1 MIARNGVV
9 LVTGGTG
16 FLGSAIVR
24 RLVARGDEV
33 HVLARASSDRS
44 ILEGLPVTWH
54 AGDLVDDGSIR
65 AAAEAVAA
73 RARSSA
79 PAALLP
85 QSTSSA
91 PAALFPQGSSIAL
104 PALLVHCGALI
115 SYRTADREAQRVA
128 NVEGTRSVLAAARA
142 HGFARVLHV
151 SSVVAVGHGR
161 GSEVLDERIAW
172 NNGPLGV
179 DYATTKH
186 AAEQLAIAAA
196 LDLDVVVVNPG
207 AIFGAWQRQSNTAR
221 FLRLAAAGKGP
232 LVAPPGSIG
241 VLGIDD
247 AADGCVLALERGRRG
262 ERYVLVER
270 WLRTVEL
277 FRLVARVTG
286 GRRPWITWPRFAWPL
301 VVVGARVVDRIHA
314 LETTPP
320 QALAMLGVELRFDA
334 RKAREELGW
343 RPRPFGEVLRATVRD
358 LGLTVAG

>member
-1 MIARNGVV
+1 VIGRDAVV

-16 FLGSAIVR
+16 FLGSSIAR
-24 RLVARGDEV
+24 RLAARGDEV
-33 HVLARASSDRS
+33 HVLARATSDRS
-44 ILEGLPVTWH
+44 VLEGVPVTWH
-54 AGDLVDDGSIR
+54 AGDLGDDASIQ
-65 AAAEAVAA
+65 AAAAAVAA
-73 RARSSA
+73 RAAQVAR
-79 PAALLP
+79 PAR
-85 QSTSSA
+85 
-91 PAALFPQGSSIAL
+91 
-104 PALLVHCGALI
+104 LVHCGALI
-115 SYRTADREAQRVA
+115 SYRRQDTEAQRVA
-128 NVEGTRSVLAAARA
+128 NVEGTRSVLAAAAA

-161 GSEVLDERIAW
+161 GTEVLDERIAW

-186 AAEQLAIAAA
+186 AAERLAIAAA

-207 AIFGAWQRQSNTAR
+207 AIFGAWRHQSNTAR
-221 FLRLAAAGKGP
+221 FLRMAAAGKGP

-247 AADGCVLALERGRRG
+247 AADGCVLALDRGRRG
-262 ERYVLVER
+262 ERYLLVER
-270 WLRTVEL
+270 WMSSVDL

-286 GRRPWITWPRFAWPL
+286 GRRPWIIWPRFAWPL
-301 VVVGARVVDRIHA
+301 VVAGARALDRIRA
-314 LETTPP
+314 LEMMTP

-343 RPRPFGEVLRATVRD
+343 RPQPFEAVLRATVRG

>member
-1 MIARNGVV
+1 VIGRAGVV

-24 RLVARGDEV
+24 RLAQRGDEV

-44 ILEGLPVTWH
+44 ILDGLPVTWH
-54 AGDLVDDGSIR
+54 AGDLGDDPSIR
-65 AAAEAVAA
+65 AAAQAVAS
-73 RARSSA
+73 RAR
-79 PAALLP
+79 
-85 QSTSSA
+85 QSGRVA
-91 PAALFPQGSSIAL
+91 QI
-104 PALLVHCGALI
+104 VHCGALI
-115 SYRTADREAQRVA
+115 SYRTADTEAQRVA
-128 NVEGTRSVLAAARA
+128 NVEGTRSVLNAARE

-161 GSEVLDERIAW
+161 GTEVLDERIAW

-186 AAEQLAIAAA
+186 AAEQLAIDAAR
-196 LDLDVVVVNPG
+196 DLDVVVVNPG

-221 FLRLAAAGKGP
+221 FLCTAAAGKGP

-247 AADGCVLALERGRRG
+247 AADGCVLALDRGRRG

-270 WLRTVEL
+270 WLRTNEL

-286 GRRPWITWPRFAWPL
+286 GRVPWITWPRFAWPL
-301 VVVGARVVDRIHA
+301 VVVGSRVVDWIHP

-343 RPRPFGEVLRATVRD
+343 RPQPFEAVLRATVRD
-358 LGLTVAG
+358 LGCAPRAVPRGANRV